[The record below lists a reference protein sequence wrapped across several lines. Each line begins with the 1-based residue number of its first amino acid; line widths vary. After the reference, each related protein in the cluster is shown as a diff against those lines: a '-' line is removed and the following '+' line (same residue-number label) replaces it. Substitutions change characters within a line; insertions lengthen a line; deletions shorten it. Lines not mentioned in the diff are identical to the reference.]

1 MSGKELGFSIK
12 DIKQKIKKMNYIFD
26 IDGTLTP
33 SRRRIDSKFE
43 SFFSNWI
50 KDKKVFLVTGSDK
63 DKTVE
68 QIGEN
73 IWSNVTRVYQSCG
86 NQVWERTKLIKESSF
101 FIDSRI
107 RNTLDTYIEKSK
119 WKFKFDNNFEQRVGL
134 VNFSTI
140 GRNCTQEMRDKY
152 YKWDLKNREREKIC
166 EFINTNFSNIEASV
180 GGQISIDI
188 YERGKNKAQ
197 VLDDILGEIV
207 FFGDKMEIGGND
219 YPLAKRLIQEKRKHK
234 LHKVKNPYETWKI
247 LKEKY

>member
-68 QIGEN
+68 QIGQN

-86 NQVWERTKLIKESSF
+86 NQVWENTKLIKESSF
-101 FIDSRI
+101 FIDSKM
-107 RNTLDTYIEKSK
+107 RNTLDNFIEKSK
-119 WKFKFDNNFEQRVGL
+119 WKFKFDNHFEQRVGL

-140 GRNCTQEMRDKY
+140 GRNCTHEMRDKY
-152 YKWDLKNREREKIC
+152 YKWDLINKERERIC
-166 EFINTNFSNIEASV
+166 EFINNNFLHIEASV

-188 YERGKNKAQ
+188 YEKGKNKAQ
-197 VLDDILGEIV
+197 VLDDISGEVV
-207 FFGDKMEIGGND
+207 FFGDRMEIGGND
-219 YPLAKRLIQEKRKHK
+219 YPLAKRLIQEKRNHK
-234 LHKVKNPYETWKI
+234 LHKVKNPYETWEI
-247 LKEKY
+247 LNEKY

>member
-1 MSGKELGFSIK
+1 MSGKELDFSIK
-12 DIKQKIKKMNYIFD
+12 DINQKIKKMNYIFD
-26 IDGTLTP
+26 IDGTLTH
-33 SRRRIDSKFE
+33 SRRKIDSRFE

-197 VLDDILGEIV
+197 VLDDILGEVI
-207 FFGDKMEIGGND
+207 F
-219 YPLAKRLIQEKRKHK
+219 L
-234 LHKVKNPYETWKI
+234 ETEWK
-247 LKEKY
+247 